1 MQTII
6 NPILVADEG
15 KMLFNGQTYSERVYV
30 GAADSVE
37 NWQEVPYEQYEQ
49 WLAEQEKLRTEYQK
63 MKSEKS
69 ENDL

>member
-30 GAADSVE
+30 GAADSVD
-37 NWQEVPYEQYEQ
+37 NWQEVPREQYEA
-49 WLAEQEKLRTEYQK
+49 WLEEEKAKMEQPEPKPEP
-63 MKSEKS
+63 SGH
-69 ENDL
+69 D